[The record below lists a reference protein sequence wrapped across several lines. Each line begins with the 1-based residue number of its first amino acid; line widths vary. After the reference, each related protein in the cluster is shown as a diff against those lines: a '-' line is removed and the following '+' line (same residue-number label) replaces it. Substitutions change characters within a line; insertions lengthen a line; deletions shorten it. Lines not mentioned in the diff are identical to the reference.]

1 MRERLVLMLVV
12 LTTVLVLA
20 VSVGFAL
27 LQNGVPSGREGEGA
41 TTSSA
46 PSGPDA
52 APDAGAR
59 GRAVFEARGCLRCH
73 SVAGQG
79 SPRLPLD
86 GVGARRDRAALEA
99 WTLGLPSVAD
109 QLPARARG
117 SKEDY
122 RALSPQELADL
133 LDYLGSLR

>member
-12 LTTVLVLA
+12 MTTVLVLA

-27 LQNGVPSGREGEGA
+27 LQNGMGTGRAGEGPAATDTPSGFG
-41 TTSSA
+41 
-46 PSGPDA
+46 A
-52 APDAGAR
+52 APAALAR
-59 GRAVFEARGCLRCH
+59 GRAVLEAQGCLRCH

-99 WTLGLPSVAD
+99 WTLALPTVAD
-109 QLPARARG
+109 RLPARARS

-122 RALSPQELADL
+122 RTLPQQELDEL
-133 LDYLGSLR
+133 LDYLESLH

>member
-12 LTTVLVLA
+12 LTTVLVLL

-27 LQNGVPSGREGEGA
+27 LQNGMGLAGEEPAA
-41 TTSSA
+41 TDA
-46 PSGPDA
+46 PSGAGA
-52 APDAGAR
+52 APAALAR
-59 GRAVFEARGCLRCH
+59 GRAVLEAQGCLRCH

-99 WTLGLPSVAD
+99 WTLALPTVAD
-109 QLPARARG
+109 QLPARARN

-122 RALSPQELADL
+122 RALPRQELDEL
-133 LDYLGSLR
+133 LDYLESLR

>member
-12 LTTVLVLA
+12 LTTVLVLL

-27 LQNGVPSGREGEGA
+27 LQNGMGLAGEGPA
-41 TTSSA
+41 TDA
-46 PSGPDA
+46 PSGPGGAPA
-52 APDAGAR
+52 ALAR
-59 GRAVFEARGCLRCH
+59 GRAVLEAQGCLRCH

-99 WTLGLPSVAD
+99 WTLALPTVAD
-109 QLPARARG
+109 QLPARARN

-122 RALSPQELADL
+122 RALPRQEIDEL
-133 LDYLGSLR
+133 LDYLESLR